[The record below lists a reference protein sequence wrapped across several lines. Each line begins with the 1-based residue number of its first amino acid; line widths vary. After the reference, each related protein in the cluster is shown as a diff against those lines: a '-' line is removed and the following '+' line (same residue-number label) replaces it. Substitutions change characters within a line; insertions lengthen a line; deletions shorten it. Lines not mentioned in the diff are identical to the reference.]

1 MFFESFMYPASL
13 TFRNHC
19 HPAPLVT
26 NASLPSLWS
35 QCCAE
40 AALLQRLLRT
50 SSHFERFGNPV
61 QQRYW
66 SRVKEFVGCI
76 CQSLM
81 NILRCPATQ
90 PLTST
95 RAIMWFCVFFFEE
108 TGGKGLFQCFFITLP
123 SYIVHSLTFVLLSK
137 QGKAALIL
145 SDTSSLNH
153 PPKACAL
160 KALLRNPTLV
170 SRVISFIPT
179 ENSLVCL
186 KSECCSDSEIS
197 RLLGCGWAWV
207 PWILPLNISTKGV
220 YSHTQ
225 RTFLISSVGHWFV
238 IRHPWPCTDM
248 SVATDM

>member
-66 SRVKEFVGCI
+66 SRVKEFVGYI

-90 PLTST
+90 PHSHWRQHEQLRGSVSS
-95 RAIMWFCVFFFEE
+95 FLKKLV
-108 TGGKGLFQCFFITLP
+108 GKGYSSASLSHCLHILFILWHLSFCQNRGKQLWSYQTLP
-123 SYIVHSLTFVLLSK
+123 H
-137 QGKAALIL
+137 
-145 SDTSSLNH
+145 
-153 PPKACAL
+153 
-160 KALLRNPTLV
+160 
-170 SRVISFIPT
+170 
-179 ENSLVCL
+179 
-186 KSECCSDSEIS
+186 
-197 RLLGCGWAWV
+197 
-207 PWILPLNISTKGV
+207 WIIC
-220 YSHTQ
+220 Q
-225 RTFLISSVGHWFV
+225 RRAH
-238 IRHPWPCTDM
+238 
-248 SVATDM
+248 